1 MEVFGGIV
9 SSSVVIKNWNGQPI
23 NAMQRIYKNSVRQ
36 SENFIFSKKKKI
48 RFYSLT
54 SFKFNKIN
62 SERKY
67 YLERDEQF
75 HHSLPSFT
83 NQTSA
88 VMTWSASF
96 FSVILNS

>member
-1 MEVFGGIV
+1 
-9 SSSVVIKNWNGQPI
+9 
-23 NAMQRIYKNSVRQ
+23 MQSISKKLVRQ

-88 VMTWSASF
+88 VMTWSAGIF
-96 FSVILNS
+96 NLFYNP